1 MVQRDAESKG
11 SSSGYTGTSWC
22 GFDVLRSSQSQH
34 QCKMG
39 KKQGQINTRA
49 PPSARCEGSFWDL
62 VGGGAWPDP
71 TPALSRHPAQQTCC
85 TLADPAAWSS
95 ARTSSTG
102 LGNPCPPSTSRGLKA
117 VRGGG
122 MEGRARETAAG
133 GERGESR
140 RGARGEQEGKNTPRC
155 PGHRVPSSS
164 STLPERSVCFHWMNC
179 SSCTCGYQLQYIL
192 HLTCII

>member
-34 QCKMG
+34 QRKMG

-49 PPSARCEGSFWDL
+49 PPGARCEGSFWDM
-62 VGGGAWPDP
+62 VGGGACPNP
-71 TPALSRHPAQQTCC
+71 TPALSGHPAQQTCC

-122 MEGRARETAAG
+122 MEGSGGRA
-133 GERGESR
+133 GEEHGESR
-140 RGARGEQEGKNTPRC
+140 RGRTLLTVQATGSPPPLPPCQKEAF
-155 PGHRVPSSS
+155 V
-164 STLPERSVCFHWMNC
+164 ST
-179 SSCTCGYQLQYIL
+179 G
-192 HLTCII
+192 